1 MWREGEALSST
12 PLLNVDP
19 SANDVLAAL
28 LDGWERNNLVLHNS
42 LRILPPGGLEARA
55 TPTGPTVGQM
65 FTHLCHERLVSVE
78 ENAAE
83 HAGPRP
89 NEEWGVPMDLES
101 LHALL
106 DVSARHVCEAV
117 VARTTGGRAFDR
129 SFAHPVQLIQF
140 LIFHEAY
147 HHGQVK
153 LALKVAG
160 TPLTD
165 DVTGPM
171 TWDVWR
177 AR

>member
-1 MWREGEALSST
+1 MTVTHDE
-12 PLLNVDP
+12 LLG
-19 SANDVLAAL
+19 AL
-28 LDGWERNNLVLHNS
+28 LDGWDRNNRVLHNL
-42 LRILPPGGLEARA
+42 LRILPPGGLGARA

-65 FTHLCHERLVSVE
+65 FTHLCHERFASVE
-78 ENAAE
+78 ENAPE

-89 NEEWGVPMDLES
+89 AEEWGVPTDPDS

-106 DVSARHVCEAV
+106 DVSARHVREAV
-117 VARTTGGRAFDR
+117 VARTADGRAFDR
-129 SFAHPVQLIQF
+129 SFAHPVQLLQF

-165 DVTGPM
+165 DITGPM